1 MTTPGPLKQSRFVVF
16 AAVVLTAVP
25 LAFMPGCDSESD
37 GDNPAGDNSK
47 TPATAEKGEGAS
59 GRTSTQPSITT
70 SILFSELPKR
80 TSIDFTYRNGEEAGN
95 FAIIESLGGGAGLF
109 DYDSDGDIDVVV
121 PGGGHFPA
129 VKTIDG
135 LPTALFRNEGS
146 FHFSDQSSTAAID
159 TPGFYSHGIAVTDF
173 DNDGFLDFLVTGFG
187 GLKLYHNMGD
197 GTFKESAH
205 ESGLTDSEWSSSAA
219 FADFNGDGHSDL
231 YVAHYV
237 NWSFDNH
244 PLCMAGEEKEV
255 CPPRSFQPLPDT
267 LYLSNGDGSFRDA
280 SRDWGLS
287 LKGKGLGVVAGD
299 LDMNGTIEVYVG
311 NDTVPNLLYRNK
323 GTTFEDTSLMSGTS
337 LSEGGSADGSMGVD
351 LGDFNSDGLPDL
363 WVANYES
370 ESFAL
375 YRNDGDCL
383 FQPVSSSMGVTAVGG
398 LFVGWGAVFL
408 DPDSDGDLDVI
419 VSNGHV
425 IRHPRSA
432 PLRQLPLVFQNEAG
446 VRFVNVAGSAGD
458 YMSSSHMG
466 RGLAIADLDNDGD
479 HDIVAV
485 HNNEPLSVLENE
497 SKPDGPW
504 IGFRVIGRKSSRVPI
519 GTTVRV
525 QLADGSEQVR
535 QLKSGSSYASSSDLR
550 LFFGLGEA
558 GAVKSVSIRWPSGV
572 EQPLGTLA
580 TGEVYTFLEPI
591 E

>member
-1 MTTPGPLKQSRFVVF
+1 MTTPGPKISRFVAFPGVLLT
-16 AAVVLTAVP
+16 VVL
-25 LAFMPGCDSESD
+25 LASLPGCDSDSD
-37 GDNPAGDNSK
+37 EENAGDGSK
-47 TPATAEKGEGAS
+47 KPATGEKGEGVS
-59 GRTSTQPSITT
+59 GRVSTQPPIST
-70 SILFSELPKR
+70 SILFADVTKR
-80 TSIDFTYRNGEEAGN
+80 TSIDFTYRNGQEAGN

-109 DYDSDGDIDVVV
+109 DYDSDGEIDVVV

-129 VKTIDG
+129 EKTIDG
-135 LPTALFRNEGS
+135 LSTALFRNEGG
-146 FHFSDQSSTAAID
+146 FTFSDQSSTADID
-159 TPGFYSHGIAVTDF
+159 TPGFYSHGVAVTDF
-173 DNDGFLDFLVTGFG
+173 DNDGFLDFLITGYG

-197 GTFKESAH
+197 GTFEESAQ
-205 ESGLTDSEWSSSAA
+205 ESGLTDTQWSSSAA

-237 NWSFDNH
+237 NWSFENH
-244 PLCMAGEEKEV
+244 PLCMAGEKKEV
-255 CPPRSFQPLPDT
+255 CPPRSFEPLPDT

-299 LDMNGTIEVYVG
+299 LDLNGTIEVYVG

-446 VRFVNVAGSAGD
+446 ERFVNVAGSAGD
-458 YMSSSHMG
+458 YMSSPHMG

-485 HNNEPLSVLENE
+485 HNNEPLSVLENQ
-497 SKPDGPW
+497 STPAGPW
-504 IGFRVIGRKSSRVPI
+504 IGFRVVGRKSSRVPV
-519 GTTVRV
+519 GTIVRV
-525 QLADGSEQVR
+525 QLADGSQQVR

-550 LFFGLGEA
+550 LFFGLGAA
-558 GAVKSVSIRWPSGV
+558 GAVKSVNIRWPSGI
-572 EQPLGTLA
+572 ELPLGALA
-580 TGEVYTFLEPI
+580 SGEVHTLVEPLE
-591 E
+591 